1 MLEVVIVAIFLALT
15 LLVEWLHSLSIG
27 DYSIFAERACVY
39 RRTVAHTKDKGG
51 HRQS

>member
-1 MLEVVIVAIFLALT
+1 MLEVVILAIFLALT
-15 LLVEWLHSLSIG
+15 LLFEWLYTLIIG

-39 RRTVAHTKDKGG
+39 RRTVAHTNDKGG